1 MTIVTDRRTLLGGA
15 MAAGAAG
22 LAPAAA
28 APAANALPT
37 WFGDLERRTF
47 DYFWNLANPRNGL
60 VPDRWPTPA
69 FSSIAAVG
77 FALTGYPIGVERGWI
92 TRAQARARTLATL
105 RTFDTLPQGDAR
117 SGTAGHKGFFYHF
130 LDMETGLRFR
140 ETELSS

>member
-77 FALTGYPIGVERGWI
+77 FALT
-92 TRAQARARTLATL
+92 AL
-105 RTFDTLPQGDAR
+105 
-117 SGTAGHKGFFYHF
+117 
-130 LDMETGLRFR
+130 TGLAAAADLVCARLR
-140 ETELSS
+140 PCSV